1 MTHTEKEFRCQIFLI
16 FSVFAKYKK
25 PKAILSYMLQ
35 VDSYV
40 FYQHLDVLQMCCWDL
55 PVLYSFASVL
65 VWTQTLKID
74 KRPFWKHLFL
84 RCINELWRISK
95 RFSLWSPK
103 SPVSF
108 TFFPPHHC
116 SLLALHCQRALG
128 AASFQ
133 CLDKDSAHSHS
144 KHAAEHHSTHNSIFK
159 ISFSMGSN
167 KFHGMDRSGVPKTI
181 SMSKGTCAALLSEL
195 FMLCKPP
202 LRFQPRTTWGQQ
214 QLWGNSWRCCST
226 SIFRHTKRS
235 LRLPSHTLDFSMER
249 LGMCQVKRYRWK

>member
-1 MTHTEKEFRCQIFLI
+1 
-16 FSVFAKYKK
+16 
-25 PKAILSYMLQ
+25 MLQ

-84 RCINELWRISK
+84 RCINELWRISE

-108 TFFPPHHC
+108 TFFLPITALCLPC
-116 SLLALHCQRALG
+116 TAKGLWELLP
-128 AASFQ
+128 S
-133 CLDKDSAHSHS
+133 SAWTRTLLTVTANTLQSITVQYL
-144 KHAAEHHSTHNSIFK
+144 KIHNSIFK

-249 LGMCQVKRYRWK
+249 LGMCWDKRYRWK